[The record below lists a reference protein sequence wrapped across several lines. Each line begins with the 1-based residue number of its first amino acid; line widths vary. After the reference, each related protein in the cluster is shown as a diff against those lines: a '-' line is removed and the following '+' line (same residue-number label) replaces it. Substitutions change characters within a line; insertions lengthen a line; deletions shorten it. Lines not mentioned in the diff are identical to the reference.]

1 MELKVLVIDDEPGF
15 LQMLQVILSRAGY
28 QVSSVTSAED
38 ALHLLQ
44 HQRFD
49 LCLCDLKMPG
59 MDGMGFLNAL
69 RTDAIPMTVIVMSAY
84 GSNDAAIAAMKAGAY
99 DYINKPF
106 QGEEILLTLR
116 KAEEREQLRRENL
129 ELKSRAGRAPAST
142 VVIAKAE
149 AMRRIIATAGR
160 IAAYRSTVLLTGESG
175 TGKEVLARLIHEQS
189 PRARMPFVA
198 VNCGAIPAGLMESE
212 FFGHVKGAFTDAA
225 GNKRGLIESAGGGT
239 LFLDEVGELPL
250 LLQVKILRFLQ
261 EAEIRRVGD
270 TRSQKVD
277 VRVVAATARDLVT
290 DVASGRF
297 REDLFYR
304 LNVVPIRIPALRE
317 RPEDIPELAEHFL
330 RRTCERLAVTRLTG
344 FAPDAMR
351 ALMAYAWPGN
361 VRELE
366 NLIERA
372 VVLSDTAEIT
382 RDALPEH
389 IAEGADSDGQRSV
402 MNLVGLSVKRNSRT
416 LERTLISRALEE
428 TDQNRTRAAK
438 LLEISH
444 RALLYKLKEYNLG
457 KGE

>member
-1 MELKVLVIDDEPGF
+1 MKVLVIDDEPGF

-59 MDGMGFLNAL
+59 MDGMEFLNAL

-106 QGEEILLTLR
+106 QAEEILLTLR

-149 AMRRIIATAGR
+149 PMRRIIATAGR

-330 RRTCERLAVTRLTG
+330 RRTCERLGVTRLTG

-372 VVLSDTAEIT
+372 VVLSDTTEIT
-382 RDALPEH
+382 LDALPEH
-389 IAEGADSDGQRSV
+389 IAEGADSDVQRSV

-428 TDQNRTRAAK
+428 TDQNRTRAAR